1 VLWVWPS
8 LGIAVVALLGSLV
21 LLFVRTR
28 EAWRGFHSFF
38 GSLTTE
44 LAAVTASAD
53 AVSAKAATLP
63 DESARVDAALR
74 RLQRSRARLAVLSAA
89 IDDVTSTASRVTG
102 LVPRK

>member
-8 LGIAVVALLGSLV
+8 PGIAVVALLGSLA
-21 LLFVRTR
+21 LLVVRTR
-28 EAWRGFHSFF
+28 EAWRGFRSFS

-44 LAAVTASAD
+44 LATVTASAD

-63 DESARVDAALR
+63 DESARVDAALL

-89 IDDVTSTASRVTG
+89 IDDVTSTVSRVTG